1 MSGERKRADPMFLI
15 IAGAITAL
23 FLPFAIAF
31 PPTLIAKAGAV
42 ALLVIVAAAISALV
56 RRLRK

>member
-23 FLPFAIAF
+23 FLPFAIAY

>member
-1 MSGERKRADPMFLI
+1 MSEERKPRDPMFLI

-31 PPTLIAKAGAV
+31 PPTLLGKAAAV
-42 ALLVIVAAAISALV
+42 AALVAVAAATSALV
-56 RRLRK
+56 RKLRK